1 MAERS
6 AVVRIQDKQVRV
18 RENDVI
24 RVPRLQDAV
33 GATVD
38 IADVLMLAGD
48 EIKVGTPL
56 VEGAKVRA
64 EVLEHGRG
72 DKILIFKF
80 KRRKGHRKMQ
90 GHRQGFTDIRIKAI
104 EG

>member
-6 AVVRIQDKQVRV
+6 AVVRIHDKQVRV
-18 RENDVI
+18 RENDVV

-48 EIKVGTPL
+48 EIKVGTPV

-64 EVLEHGRG
+64 EVLEHGRD
-72 DKILIFKF
+72 DKVLIFKF